1 MPTNFRHTSVSST
14 EVVLTWVSPYPVVIN
29 MYTISYRRVG
39 GCTATPSGTAST
51 SMTSITISVLEENIE
66 YEFTLTATNNV
77 GTSSPATH
85 TITTLSAG
93 KILTI
98 QVTIYSYLYL
108 LAPREAP
115 QLMLESFNATSFTVS
130 WSRESCLSRNGQD
143 RYYTVRYYETG
154 AVQILQLTNL
164 SVINGMFTASTLNPV
179 TSYTVDVAYI
189 NIIGS
194 SPNSTLTVT
203 TLGLPCKYIFHV
215 SICCCC
221 FFHINYYIIRSCISQ
236 WCGLSY

>member
-1 MPTNFRHTSVSST
+1 MPTNFRNSLVSST
-14 EVVLTWVSPYPVVIN
+14 QVVLTWASPSPVVIN
-29 MYTISYRRVG
+29 IYIINYRRVR
-39 GCTATPSGTAST
+39 GCTEAPSGTNST
-51 SMTSITISVLEENIE
+51 SMTTITISGLEENIE
-66 YEFTLTATNNV
+66 YEFTLSATNNG

-98 QVTIYSYLYL
+98 QVTFYSYLYL
-108 LAPREAP
+108 LAPKEAP

-154 AVQILQLTNL
+154 SVQILQLTNL
-164 SVINGMFTASTLNPV
+164 SVINGMFTVITLNPV

-189 NIIGS
+189 NTIGS

-203 TLGLPCKYIFHV
+203 TLGLPCKYIFNI
-215 SICCCC
+215 SI
-221 FFHINYYIIRSCISQ
+221 FVVVVFSYKILNY
-236 WCGLSY
+236 